1 MSYLEFCQA
10 SELAVVSLPEEDK
23 VFLPLSQALKPQ
35 VCLKQ
40 AIVIVLHSV
49 LSVITGDWCWSDPY
63 PKLTHTDVAG

>member
-1 MSYLEFCQA
+1 MAYLEFCQA

-49 LSVITGDWCWSDPY
+49 ITGDWCWSDSY
-63 PKLTHTDVAG
+63 PKLTHTDVAV